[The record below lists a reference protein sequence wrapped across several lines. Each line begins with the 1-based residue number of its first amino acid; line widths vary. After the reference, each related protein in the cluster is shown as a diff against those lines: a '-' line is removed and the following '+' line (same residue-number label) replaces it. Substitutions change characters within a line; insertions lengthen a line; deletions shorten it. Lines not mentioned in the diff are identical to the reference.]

1 MKQRAGLLLLV
12 ALMLMTAGLRYGRV
26 ALFNEEGHP
35 AVSVGDSH
43 GIWLELGEGFPQPG
57 VHQFIDETTLCSVIQ
72 MTIGEEASVRCL
84 KNASDRPLASGEF
97 LSLQMEGGEIVEI
110 NQWWMTAERR
120 MVLAIPLQP
129 QTMTSDDWLALPGI
143 GPKLAAAIELDRQKN
158 GDFRSLADLE
168 RVPGI
173 GSGRLSAWRKYF
185 LK

>member
-1 MKQRAGLLLLV
+1 MKQRAGLPLLAVLLL
-12 ALMLMTAGLRYGRV
+12 LIAGIQYGRV
-26 ALFNEEGHP
+26 ALFSEEGHP
-35 AVSVGDSH
+35 AVSVGNSH

-72 MTIGEEASVRCL
+72 VTLGEEASVQCL

-97 LSLQMEGGEIVEI
+97 LSLQMEGSEIIEI
-110 NQWWMTAERR
+110 SQGWMTAERR

-129 QTMTSDDWLALPGI
+129 QTMTPDDWVALPGI

-173 GSGRLSAWRKYF
+173 GSGRLAAWRKYF

>member
-57 VHQFIDETTLCSVIQ
+57 VHQFIDETTLCGVIQ
-72 MTIGEEASVRCL
+72 MTLGEEASVRCL
-84 KNASDRPLASGEF
+84 KISSDRPLASGEF
-97 LSLQMEGGEIVEI
+97 LSLQMEDSEIIEI

-129 QTMTSDDWLALPGI
+129 QTMTPDDWLALPGI

-158 GDFRSLADLE
+158 GGFRSLADLE

>member
-1 MKQRAGLLLLV
+1 MKQRAGLPLLAVLLL
-12 ALMLMTAGLRYGRV
+12 LIAGIQYGWV
-26 ALFNEEGHP
+26 ALFSEEGHP

-72 MTIGEEASVRCL
+72 MTLGEEASVRCL
-84 KNASDRPLASGEF
+84 KNASDRPLASGDF
-97 LSLQMEGGEIVEI
+97 LSLQMEGGEIIEI
-110 NQWWMTAERR
+110 NQGWMTAKRR

-129 QTMTSDDWLALPGI
+129 QTMTPDDWLALPGI

-158 GDFRSLADLE
+158 GGFRSLADLK